1 MGTRVRR
8 GPGTRFLCDP
18 TTLSLPRVRFFPYC
32 GSHLIDSER
41 LLGRWGKNGPRTQGA
56 IAPRGPEP
64 HPVKHPYI
72 VTHLLPNIQMAH
84 LGGGFGGADSQNL
97 GSHPNQS
104 ANQPPRC
111 DFLKPEP
118 PAWSGLK
125 RVPRQRALEL
135 WGPWLPPTRD

>member
-1 MGTRVRR
+1 MHVRR
-8 GPGTRFLCDP
+8 GPGTRFFCDP
-18 TTLSLPRVRFFPYC
+18 KTLSLPRVRFFPYC
-32 GSHLIDSER
+32 GSRLIDSET

-56 IAPRGPEP
+56 IAPPWPRAPSFQTPLHCSSPASQHSDG
-64 HPVKHPYI
+64 
-72 VTHLLPNIQMAH
+72 TSW
-84 LGGGFGGADSQNL
+84 GGFGGTDSQNL

-125 RVPRQRALEL
+125 RVPRQPALEL
-135 WGPWLPPTRD
+135 WGPWLPATRD